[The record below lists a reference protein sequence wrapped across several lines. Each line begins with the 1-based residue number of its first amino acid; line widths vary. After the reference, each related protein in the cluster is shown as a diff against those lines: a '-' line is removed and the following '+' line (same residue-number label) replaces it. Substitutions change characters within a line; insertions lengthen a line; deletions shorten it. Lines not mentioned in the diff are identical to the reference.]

1 MDWQRE
7 IEEMSAEGQAAA
19 CVPAALKE
27 AGLPVPDDL
36 FIKAAFSGGMDPI
49 QEAEQL
55 GYKAE
60 ITDMS
65 IDELTTNLSNLQRQG
80 KAVLIRIG
88 VPSEIGV
95 IPQHINAVKTVSQI
109 NGKPALGLGGVPPF
123 GKKAGNVFETSVLEK
138 VLPKEG
144 IILLSKSQTD

>member
-1 MDWQRE
+1 MSLEIGRGIRGLFVEAEAFFRKAKDKRQRE

-65 IDELTTNLSNLQRQG
+65 IDEENRLLL
-80 KAVLIRIG
+80 A
-88 VPSEIGV
+88 
-95 IPQHINAVKTVSQI
+95 
-109 NGKPALGLGGVPPF
+109 GKPITAP
-123 GKKAGNVFETSVLEK
+123 
-138 VLPKEG
+138 G
-144 IILLSKSQTD
+144 ILVARFDAKSFIFRGAYAP